1 MLDSSHVATEGSF
14 WTLFKVTPLCALH
27 NCDACCTCSESC
39 KPRQLARMWSGIGAN
54 GLPFSCPYLQ
64 QLNNTPAQLWQ
75 LFFAR
80 LIEWRIAVLSLPHKS
95 AAYVF
100 RGCKVAWNGQSMY
113 VEQKLLIEP
122 MNIHP
127 IKLRQ
132 EVDRVALSVII
143 AQLLAKAWCKG
154 RLSQV
159 EKNCGQSIDAH

>member
-1 MLDSSHVATEGSF
+1 
-14 WTLFKVTPLCALH
+14 
-27 NCDACCTCSESC
+27 
-39 KPRQLARMWSGIGAN
+39 
-54 GLPFSCPYLQ
+54 
-64 QLNNTPAQLWQ
+64 
-75 LFFAR
+75 
-80 LIEWRIAVLSLPHKS
+80 
-95 AAYVF
+95 
-100 RGCKVAWNGQSMY
+100 MY

-132 EVDRVALSVII
+132 EVDRVALLVII